1 MDLEADTLRLC
12 KTPHLERLARRL
24 GVSLPAPGTS
34 YHKHLAERVAEGIE
48 FDKRRAAAEER
59 RMTEAVR
66 VAEKIAESL
75 GETGDRPKAQIRRI
89 VGLMGAQWAS
99 DACEAAACLVAGMGP
114 DTLGPLRLPDG
125 TKRTFGGVFFAWCR
139 RTASDAVKEGRI
151 TRRQFF
157 RAFTDRPKKPKT
169 VPVRQLSSGPQHKRS
184 TDPRKAERAAGAM
197 IARVRGRKAPVP
209 VEVYVSPRR
218 RA

>member
-1 MDLEADTLRLC
+1 MDLEADTLQFC

-34 YHKHLAERVAEGIE
+34 YHKHLAERVAHGIE
-48 FDKRRAAAEER
+48 YDKRRSAAEER
-59 RMTEAVR
+59 RMAEAVR

-89 VGLMGAQWAS
+89 VGLMGAQWTS

-114 DTLGPLRLPDG
+114 DTLGLLRLPDG

-139 RTASDAVKEGRI
+139 REATAAVKAERI

-157 RAFTDRPKKPKT
+157 RAFTDRPKAPKVAKTAPVRKPKAAKA
-169 VPVRQLSSGPQHKRS
+169 VPVVEVFATRGRTRDKRS
-184 TDPRKAERAAGAM
+184 
-197 IARVRGRKAPVP
+197 KAPVP
-209 VEVYVSPRR
+209 VEVYVTRR
-218 RA
+218 RP

>member
-1 MDLEADTLRLC
+1 M
-12 KTPHLERLARRL
+12 
-24 GVSLPAPGTS
+24 PAPGTN
-34 YHKHLAERVAEGIE
+34 YHRQLARRVAEGIE

-75 GETGDRPKAQIRRI
+75 GEIGDRPKAQIRRI
-89 VGLMGAQWAS
+89 VDLMGAQWAS

-114 DTLGPLRLPDG
+114 DTLGLLRLPDG
-125 TKRTFGGVFFAWCR
+125 TKRSFGGVFFAWCR
-139 RTASDAVKEGRI
+139 RTASDAVKQGTI

-157 RAFTDRPKKPKT
+157 RAFTDRPKKPKAAKT
-169 VPVRQLSSGPQHKRS
+169 APVRPGGKKARKDVTCNWGAPRTHDKRS
-184 TDPRKAERAAGAM
+184 
-197 IARVRGRKAPVP
+197 KAPVP
-209 VEVYVSPRR
+209 IEVYVARR

>member
-1 MDLEADTLRLC
+1 MDLGAATLQWC

-34 YHKHLAERVAEGIE
+34 YHKHLAERVAHGIE
-48 FDKRRAAAEER
+48 YDKRRAAAEDR
-59 RMTEAVR
+59 RMAEAER
-66 VAEKIAESL
+66 VADEIAAAL

-89 VGLMGAQWAS
+89 AALMGAQWAS

-114 DTLGPLRLPDG
+114 DTLGLLRLPDG

-157 RAFTDRPKKPKT
+157 RAFTDRPKVPKVAKT
-169 VPVRQLSSGPQHKRS
+169 VPVRPGGKKARKDVTHNLGAPRTHDKRS
-184 TDPRKAERAAGAM
+184 
-197 IARVRGRKAPVP
+197 KAPVP
-209 VEVYVSPRR
+209 VEVYVTRR

>member
-1 MDLEADTLRLC
+1 MDLEAATLRMC

-24 GVSLPAPGTS
+24 RVSLPAPGTN
-34 YHKHLAERVAEGIE
+34 YHRQLARRVAEGIE
-48 FDKRRAAAEER
+48 YDKRRAAAEDR
-59 RMTEAVR
+59 RMAEAVR

-75 GETGDRPKAQIRRI
+75 GEIGDRPKAQIRRI
-89 VGLMGAQWAS
+89 AGLMGAQWTS

-114 DTLGPLRLPDG
+114 DTLGLLRLPDG
-125 TKRTFGGVFFAWCR
+125 TKRSFGGVFFAWCR

-157 RAFTDRPKKPKT
+157 RCFTDRPKAPKVAKT
-169 VPVRQLSSGPQHKRS
+169 APVRPGGKKARKDVTHNWGAPRTHDKRS
-184 TDPRKAERAAGAM
+184 
-197 IARVRGRKAPVP
+197 KAPVP
-209 VEVYVSPRR
+209 VEVYVTRR